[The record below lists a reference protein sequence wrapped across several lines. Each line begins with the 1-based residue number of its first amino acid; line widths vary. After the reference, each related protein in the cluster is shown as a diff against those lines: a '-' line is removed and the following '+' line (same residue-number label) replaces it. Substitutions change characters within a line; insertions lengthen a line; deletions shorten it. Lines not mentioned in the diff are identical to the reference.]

1 MTMVCEKYFLIQM
14 KLLNELRFESI
25 VYKFPFLF
33 FYLYLKPSPFLKL
46 KQSFI
51 DNFDL
56 SPHSAVGLPQATKN
70 KRFSYINLHK
80 DRLSRTIK

>member
-33 FYLYLKPSPFLKL
+33 FICILNPPPF
-46 KQSFI
+46 
-51 DNFDL
+51 
-56 SPHSAVGLPQATKN
+56 
-70 KRFSYINLHK
+70 
-80 DRLSRTIK
+80 